1 MNEQKVKELV
11 LAAGAEYHFSGDIVV
26 NHVETFAKKL
36 IEITVRECIERV
48 SSQYTPVRDSTIE
61 GRPNPFFPELRV
73 RTECEQGIVEY
84 GIKSVMALEE
94 LIQEQTD
101 KWYKENVLGDEE

>member
-1 MNEQKVKELV
+1 MDTKIKEFIEQAHTYSFQENRGQFVLNDFAENFAEL
-11 LAAGAEYHFSGDIVV
+11 I
-26 NHVETFAKKL
+26 
-36 IEITVRECIERV
+36 VRECIERV
-48 SSQYTPVRDSTIE
+48 GRQYTPIRDSTIE